1 MPRRLWADTR
11 YLEKSVEDTNPPS
24 NVSCREG
31 GPGSSFPGKVLKL
44 ISRKWDFRHSE
55 AKSAFYKISSFNLG
69 SSTEHP
75 RACSL

>member
-11 YLEKSVEDTNPPS
+11 YLEKSVEDTDPP
-24 NVSCREG
+24 NKLSCREG

-44 ISRKWDFRHSE
+44 IFWDLRHSE
-55 AKSAFYKISSFNLG
+55 TKSAFYKISSFNLG
-69 SSTEHP
+69 GSTEHP